1 MATIADLVVSLSA
14 DIASFRAGM
23 SEANQSLATLQQQ
36 SSESGEAVKEL
47 SSILESVISVEG
59 IRRIAEFGVSLIESA
74 AQAEHMAQALGTTV
88 EAFQSQQ
95 YAASQA
101 GVSSD
106 TFSRSM
112 ETLSRNIDL
121 IASGSGGR
129 AAKVFADLGLS
140 VTNADGTMRS
150 AGDVLEDLAHNK
162 IFAAQDATQKLGEVM
177 LIMGGRTGD
186 AALMVNALGKNFDAA
201 TAAGQRFALDNGT
214 AKAAEEIATGFE
226 NAWRA
231 TKNFLTTMTVEALTQ
246 PASPF
251 SFIGGLMGVKPPEL
265 NSPAQPAQAKPP
277 GPPVVD
283 PTQAKEL
290 QNFQEAYTK
299 LLQTEQEDA
308 DYQAKLRVAYQEGAA
323 EVAKL
328 AAAHAADRA
337 QLELLEA
344 AQRDHVTATQA
355 EINAVREAAAANA
368 MNTKLAAEQKQL
380 TDALAESQKKYSDQ
394 VTTVMNETDGLTEKQ
409 NKLADTLGILEQQYV
424 SGAISLQDYA
434 QRAAAAKQLIE
445 GLGADKGEK
454 ELTSGLSSDLSGL
467 IGKLTDVQ
475 TLMANKQK
483 GESIFA
489 QLTQDTNEF
498 VKSLGD
504 LLLKLLII
512 NPLLN
517 SLGLGD
523 QGNGKQ
529 LPTLFDNGGLG
540 GSAGTASPFSAIGS
554 SIEGG
559 GKSVLSFLSGLF
571 GGTTGPGAAVDADS
585 ATGASLNSDI
595 VDALT
600 GSGLGGGFGDPFD
613 EMPAFAH
620 GGDFTVDGSGGTDS
634 KRVSFLASPG
644 ERVSVTPQIGSS
656 SAANDSRRGRGDI
669 TINMPISGVHSDSFR
684 ATQHQI
690 TGDMLRG
697 ISAARR
703 YAQ

>member
-1 MATIADLVVSLSA
+1 MSTIADLVVSLSA

-23 SEANQSLATLQQQ
+23 SEANSSLSTLRQQ
-36 SSESGEAVKEL
+36 SSDSGAALQEL
-47 SSILESVISVEG
+47 SSIFESVISVEG
-59 IRRIAEFGVSLIESA
+59 IKRIAEFGASLLESA

-150 AGDVLEDLAHNK
+150 ASDVLEDLAHNR

-201 TAAGQRFALDNGT
+201 TAAGERFALDNGT
-214 AKAAEEIATGFE
+214 AEAAEKIATGFE

-246 PASPF
+246 PASPL
-251 SFIGGLMGVKPPEL
+251 SWVGGLMGVKPPEL
-265 NSPAQPAQAKPP
+265 NQPAQAAQAKPP

-283 PTQAKEL
+283 PTQEKQITSFRE
-290 QNFQEAYTK
+290 QYDQ
-299 LLQTEQEDA
+299 LLQTYQD
-308 DYQAKLRVAYQEGAA
+308 DVNYQARLREAYQQSADAVRQLEVEHAGEEAA
-323 EVAKL
+323 EKAI
-328 AAAHAADRA
+328 A
-337 QLELLEA
+337 A
-344 AQRDHVTATQA
+344 AQRDHVAISTQ
-355 EINAVREAAAANA
+355 EIAAIYSVAAASKQAS
-368 MNTKLAAEQKQL
+368 LATEEQKEA
-380 TDALAESQKKYSDQ
+380 TDALAKQETEHEAEVKK
-394 VTTVMNETDGLTEKQ
+394 VMDATDGLTQKNNE
-409 NKLADTLGILEQQYV
+409 LVEALGILEQQYQ
-424 SGAISLQDYA
+424 SGVIPTLAEYE
-434 QRAAAAKQLIE
+434 QRAKAAQAVFGQQS
-445 GLGADKGEK
+445 DKGEK
-454 ELTSGLSSDLSGL
+454 EFTSGLSSDLSGL

-475 TLMANKQK
+475 SLIANKKK

-489 QLTQDTNEF
+489 QLTQDTNDF

-523 QGNGKQ
+523 QGNGKE
-529 LPTLFDNGGLG
+529 LPTLF
-540 GSAGTASPFSAIGS
+540 AASS
-554 SIEGG
+554 SGVGG
-559 GKSVLSFLSGLF
+559 GGASGILNFFKGLF
-571 GGTTGPGAAVDADS
+571 GGTSGTTGTADANSAAGTSINSSIMDS
-585 ATGASLNSDI
+585 FTG
-595 VDALT
+595 
-600 GSGLGGGFGDPFD
+600 GLYPDGDGL
-613 EMPAFAH
+613 PAFAH
-620 GGDFTVDGSGGTDS
+620 GGDFTVGGSGGTDS

-644 ERVSVTPQIGSS
+644 ERISVTPQMSS
-656 SAANDSRRGRGDI
+656 SSGSNDSQRGGGDI
-669 TINMPISGVHSDSFR
+669 HITMPISGVHSDTFR
-684 ATQHQI
+684 ANRHQI
-690 TGDMLRG
+690 TGDMLRAV
-697 ISAARR
+697 SAARR
-703 YAQ
+703 YA